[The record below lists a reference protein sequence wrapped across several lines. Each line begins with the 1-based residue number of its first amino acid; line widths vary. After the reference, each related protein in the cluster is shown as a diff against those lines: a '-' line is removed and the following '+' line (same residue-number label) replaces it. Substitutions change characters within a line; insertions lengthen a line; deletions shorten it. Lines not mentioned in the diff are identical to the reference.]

1 MKKLKN
7 LLAVILCLTTI
18 LSFTSFVAYA
28 GGDMFGNWGVTWNGT
43 DEEFTVIDIENVTET
58 KLVVPETI
66 NDCLLSVSTLIK
78 AMF

>member
-28 GGDMFGNWGVTWNGT
+28 GGDMFGNWGVT
-43 DEEFTVIDIENVTET
+43 
-58 KLVVPETI
+58 
-66 NDCLLSVSTLIK
+66 
-78 AMF
+78 